1 MSKRNLEEQQTARL
15 GHLHTASRMAFRICP
30 QLAAFYGNEFC
41 TALGSQK
48 VANTIVRY
56 QCPYCGSPLV
66 DGRSVSRVSVVRSQ
80 RGASNS
86 CGKKNKKIQP
96 KKRSRKKSKTGNDC
110 KRRVIKI
117 WLSDTAN
124 AHQPKMTKEELAD
137 AQKNMKN
144 TVEYICQLCDSRI
157 VFPGTTVSGLD
168 AAGLAGDLTTTETS
182 SRINDGVAPAMTKE
196 PIPPASPRI
205 SPGSIRIEAEATTN
219 GVAAD
224 AMARESKEIDSLPQ
238 PPIMGENDQQRSSW
252 NINQKLVE
260 LLQYLNPLLYARLV
274 QSLIQ
279 FMMESFGSSNVAS
292 YNTRITND
300 GSQGGNPSL
309 ATAVPAD
316 AIAIDCGYMNDSNR
330 KQVEGTSVNRC
341 AGGKQFITVSPEF
354 EYLPDLELGPS
365 SGINAGT
372 NPAKNKQPKEA
383 ESSTVVQM
391 SPIPELTP
399 GAQMRGAMDPDATP
413 CDPLT
418 KDKMSAIPEPQ
429 ATPDSNVLAK
439 IQSADEDGAKI
450 DDAVADMQSNTELP
464 SDHVVAELKDETK
477 DTKKGKRK
485 KNKKIKGKSK

>member
-205 SPGSIRIEAEATTN
+205 SPGSIRIEAEATTSN
-219 GVAAD
+219 KHTPNATKTAVAKTIPKTTVAQSKTVTVDSRIAD
-224 AMARESKEIDSLPQ
+224 AQSKK
-238 PPIMGENDQQRSSW
+238 R
-252 NINQKLVE
+252 KR
-260 LLQYLNPLLYARLV
+260 YK
-274 QSLIQ
+274 
-279 FMMESFGSSNVAS
+279 SNL
-292 YNTRITND
+292 
-300 GSQGGNPSL
+300 L
-309 ATAVPAD
+309 ATVTA
-316 AIAIDCGYMNDSNR
+316 
-330 KQVEGTSVNRC
+330 
-341 AGGKQFITVSPEF
+341 
-354 EYLPDLELGPS
+354 
-365 SGINAGT
+365 
-372 NPAKNKQPKEA
+372 NKK
-383 ESSTVVQM
+383 
-391 SPIPELTP
+391 
-399 GAQMRGAMDPDATP
+399 
-413 CDPLT
+413 
-418 KDKMSAIPEPQ
+418 K
-429 ATPDSNVLAK
+429 
-439 IQSADEDGAKI
+439 ADE
-450 DDAVADMQSNTELP
+450 
-464 SDHVVAELKDETK
+464 
-477 DTKKGKRK
+477 K
-485 KNKKIKGKSK
+485 KNNSSFNLNDFLSNL